1 MKFSVDL
8 SMLDGPSTSGA
19 RACAAMMDLPVMAGA
34 AGLAPPGAGAPEA
47 AAFSMPPVADVD
59 AFEREVVEMVK
70 PCHGTTTLGFIFQHG
85 VIIAVDSRATMGSYI
100 SSQSVKKARA
110 APPPPSPPPARR
122 RPPAAPPAAIGGD
135 PPAPRRLSPSFL
147 PDRAPRGPGDP
158 SPTSQKPLTPKENRP
173 KKLTTQKNN
182 Q

>member
-100 SSQSVKKARA
+100 SSQSVKKARGTR
-110 APPPPSPPPARR
+110 PPLPSLRRRCRRLPPARSAAIR
-122 RPPAAPPAAIGGD
+122 RPPGASHPPSSPIVHPAAPEI
-135 PPAPRRLSPSFL
+135 PPQPPKNHL
-147 PDRAPRGPGDP
+147 P
-158 SPTSQKPLTPKENRP
+158 P
-173 KKLTTQKNN
+173 KKIAPKN
-182 Q
+182 